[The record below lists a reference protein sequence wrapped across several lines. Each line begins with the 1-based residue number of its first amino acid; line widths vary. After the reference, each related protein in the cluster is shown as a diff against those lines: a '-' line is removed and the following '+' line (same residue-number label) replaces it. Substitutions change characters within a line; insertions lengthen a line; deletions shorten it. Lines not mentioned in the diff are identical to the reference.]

1 MPRRAI
7 EIDPLSVPSVA
18 FDETDPATR
27 KIRIL
32 IVSEIRFYREAL
44 ASSLGQKEGLEVV
57 DAVDNDGVLD
67 AVIARKPDLLLLD
80 IGEWHGL
87 ERATALLQKQ
97 PDLEILAIGV
107 PEIAAP
113 AFSSM
118 WRGIAGC
125 VPRDGS
131 IDDVI
136 AQVDRL
142 TACSR
147 RTPMSLAVVTDDQ
160 PDAVKASTPSTSRV
174 GELTPRECQILQM
187 IELGLSNK
195 EIARDL
201 RIEVGTVKNHV
212 HNILEKLNVRG
223 RNQAA
228 RRLRAHYQRED
239 DPI

>member
-1 MPRRAI
+1 MPRRAV
-7 EIDPLSVPSVA
+7 ELDALSAPSIAGGDV
-18 FDETDPATR
+18 ELPAS

-32 IVSEIRFYREAL
+32 IVSDVRFYREAL
-44 ASSLGQKEGLEVV
+44 ASRLGQNERREVV
-57 DAVDNDGVLD
+57 DTVDPDGALAV
-67 AVIARKPDLLLLD
+67 VIRRKPHLVLLD

-87 ERATALLQKQ
+87 ERATALLREQ

-107 PEIAAP
+107 PEIAVP
-113 AFSSM
+113 AFSTM
-118 WRGIAGC
+118 GPGFVGC

-142 TACSR
+142 TAWS
-147 RTPMSLAVVTDDQ
+147 SGESISVA
-160 PDAVKASTPSTSRV
+160 PDANDNPGPGKPILTSNSR
-174 GELTPRECQILQM
+174 GGDLTRRECEILQM

-201 RIEVGTVKNHV
+201 EIEVGTVKNHV

-228 RRLRAHYQRED
+228 HHLRARHPRQHG
-239 DPI
+239 PV

>member
-1 MPRRAI
+1 MSRRAI

-18 FDETDPATR
+18 FDEMDPATR

-44 ASSLGQKEGLEVV
+44 ASSLCQKEHLEVV
-57 DAVDNDGVLD
+57 DAVDHQGVLD
-67 AVIARKPDLLLLD
+67 IVIARKPDLVLLD
-80 IGEWHGL
+80 FGEWHGL
-87 ERATALLQKQ
+87 GRATALLQKQ

-107 PEIAAP
+107 PEAAVP
-113 AFSSM
+113 AFSNI

-136 AQVDRL
+136 AEVDRL
-142 TACSR
+142 TAGA
-147 RTPMSLAVVTDDQ
+147 RTAPISLAVVTDE
-160 PDAVKASTPSTSRV
+160 PSSTVKAIAPATARV

-228 RRLRAHYQRED
+228 RRLRAQYQRED

>member
-1 MPRRAI
+1 MSRHAV
-7 EIDPLSVPSVA
+7 EIDVLSVPSIAADDVVA
-18 FDETDPATR
+18 ATS
-27 KIRIL
+27 KTRIL

-44 ASSLGQKEGLEVV
+44 ASRLGQNGHLEVV
-57 DAVDNDGVLD
+57 DAVDHAGALD
-67 AVIARKPDLLLLD
+67 TIVHSRPDMVLLD
-80 IGEWHGL
+80 VGEWHGL
-87 ERATALLQKQ
+87 DHATALLREQ
-97 PDLEILAIGV
+97 PNLEILAIGV
-107 PEIAAP
+107 PEIVVP
-113 AFSSM
+113 AFSTP

-147 RTPMSLAVVTDDQ
+147 GEPIPIAPQAAAQLGEL
-160 PDAVKASTPSTSRV
+160 KPSMNARSRV
-174 GELTPRECQILQM
+174 GELTPRECEILQM

-212 HNILEKLNVRG
+212 HNILEKLNVRR
-223 RNQAA
+223 RNEAA
-228 RRLRAHYQRED
+228 HRFRAADSRHGDEN
-239 DPI
+239 